1 MAVHVTTPEN
11 SRIVKYSISNLGVLT
26 IHSLAPKTTNVKLTT
41 GAHLS
46 DALIPTEYK
55 GKDYQSML
63 ASLFVQS
70 SASDKSQYIVNI
82 NYINPPKTAPKPNRF
97 EVESKRLLSFN

>member
-11 SRIVKYSISNLGVLT
+11 SRIVKYSINNLGVLT

-70 SASDKSQYIVNI
+70 TDKSQYVINV

-97 EVESKRLLSFN
+97 EVESKRLLTFN